1 MISISESAAGAGVRL
16 NLNWSLV
23 LSGTHLLVI
32 LVCTLD
38 MLQQGLI
45 GNLFLLVDGILQ
57 LSGVHR

>member
-1 MISISESAAGAGVRL
+1 MISISESAAGAGISL

-38 MLQQGLI
+38 ML
-45 GNLFLLVDGILQ
+45 
-57 LSGVHR
+57 